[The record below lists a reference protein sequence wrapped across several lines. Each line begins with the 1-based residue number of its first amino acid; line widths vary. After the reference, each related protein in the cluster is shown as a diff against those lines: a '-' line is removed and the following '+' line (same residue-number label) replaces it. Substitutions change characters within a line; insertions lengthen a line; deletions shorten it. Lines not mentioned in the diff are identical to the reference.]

1 MKCPFC
7 LWLFLL
13 PWAPSSGQD
22 TTATHVQGKWARAG
36 AWLAGD
42 ATTGG
47 PRAWGREPRARVDA
61 GAGDIPCTAVHPVL
75 LQRDVRVVP
84 GNGGE
89 EEAAEADSAECLA
102 SKGSRWRQE
111 RYSGA
116 ALNI

>member
-1 MKCPFC
+1 MG
-7 LWLFLL
+7 
-13 PWAPSSGQD
+13 SGM
-22 TTATHVQGKWARAG
+22 G
-36 AWLAGD
+36 LAGRRHGSD

-47 PRAWGREPRARVDA
+47 SRAWGREPRARADA

-89 EEAAEADSAECLA
+89 EEAAEADGAEFLA